1 MSELYS
7 PHPLSPEQTKK
18 LADQA
23 RDLKPLG
30 EHQTVSEVWDKIQ
43 DLRKEQDVQTQTD
56 KNQSEMPAS
65 NPKNSSE
72 KVISQFEPITLPHDK
87 EGVLERKLTEYESRL
102 QKYRDS
108 LTQDARTNFANT
120 QIETV
125 EFFLDTFYK
134 YAVLD
139 KLLNVRSIDV
149 AGELFDE
156 IEQDLEVFLK
166 RFTPEQQ
173 AFLRDTLSMPVKH
186 AAFKNAWNVTRNNT
200 LGKANHGGS
209 GLQ

>member
-1 MSELYS
+1 VTSKRNSVPSLALVMVLSEALI
-7 PHPLSPEQTKK
+7 HR
-18 LADQA
+18 A
-23 RDLKPLG
+23 
-30 EHQTVSEVWDKIQ
+30 
-43 DLRKEQDVQTQTD
+43 
-56 KNQSEMPAS
+56 
-65 NPKNSSE
+65 
-72 KVISQFEPITLPHDK
+72 DK